1 MSAGSPAAS
10 PAKSRVVEAICIH
23 LCDTIASHQRKSRQ
37 RSIRYTSRWDRI
49 LSKYNSI
56 RSRVLNSA
64 SVLEGTTLA
73 LYPIN
78 KATLLRWYKNTTRR
92 DEIKTLMQGLNP
104 PTPRPCSFLPL
115 PPAKRLCVLPPEPPQ
130 QPHEFPSPEDTSG
143 QAKVR
148 NKGSKTTASSVQSGS
163 LSSASTESS
172 TVISQMGEP
181 SSSATTPSTSAVV
194 KPPSRT
200 TVWRQKKAAALAAAA
215 ESSSSGRTGFFFL
228 NSSNTGFIFEFLN
241 VDASTSLRKLSKTP
255 RKEYTCRV
263 CGETMRSSGH
273 TQFRGQRYCPKAPG
287 QIPKKE
293 WLAKKKE
300 EAQARAAQKAEQ
312 SSNH

>member
-1 MSAGSPAAS
+1 M
-10 PAKSRVVEAICIH
+10 EAICIH
-23 LCDTIASHQRKSRQ
+23 LCDTIASPQRKSRQ
-37 RSIRYTSRWDRI
+37 GSTRYTSRWDRI
-49 LSKYNSI
+49 LSEYNSI
-56 RSRVLNSA
+56 RARVLNSA

-104 PTPRPCSFLPL
+104 PIPRPCSFLPL

-163 LSSASTESS
+163 SSSASTESS
-172 TVISQMGEP
+172 TVISQTGEP
-181 SSSATTPSTSAVV
+181 SSSATTPSTPTVV

-215 ESSSSGRTGFFFL
+215 QSSSYSGSTGYFF
-228 NSSNTGFIFEFLN
+228 S
-241 VDASTSLRKLSKTP
+241 
-255 RKEYTCRV
+255 
-263 CGETMRSSGH
+263 
-273 TQFRGQRYCPKAPG
+273 
-287 QIPKKE
+287 
-293 WLAKKKE
+293 
-300 EAQARAAQKAEQ
+300 
-312 SSNH
+312 